1 MSGSRTG
8 GLELP
13 AGAGACKP
21 GTPLAFPTAQA
32 PTVPSQAGDRSA
44 PWARTLPRGKK
55 PSAQFPARLGLE
67 APALALAQ
75 AASAHALSGAGYW
88 LAGGARELVARSA
101 PGPCRPG
108 TLPAADSLEVEV
120 TMRAGWGWGGFQGPS
135 APSPP
140 PGPAAHLAR
149 PAAPSAASTPLGQDG
164 GEETEPFRA
173 RTVEP
178 AAQGPG
184 RGDWPAGSGGRE
196 WEPLAGPGAADRGC
210 RRERPPG
217 SPQESPTAAQG
228 TGCLCVQPGPA
239 NASVTL
245 LGPRALVVWG
255 RWGLQRP
262 LLPSLCH
269 PVCMASPFCFPAERK
284 RVEKVP
290 QVDV

>member
-120 TMRAGWGWGGFQGPS
+120 TMRAGWGWGGVPGAISPLP
-135 APSPP
+135 ATRPRSPP
-140 PGPAAHLAR
+140 GKACGTFGCVHASR
-149 PAAPSAASTPLGQDG
+149 P
-164 GEETEPFRA
+164 
-173 RTVEP
+173 
-178 AAQGPG
+178 
-184 RGDWPAGSGGRE
+184 
-196 WEPLAGPGAADRGC
+196 
-210 RRERPPG
+210 
-217 SPQESPTAAQG
+217 
-228 TGCLCVQPGPA
+228 
-239 NASVTL
+239 
-245 LGPRALVVWG
+245 G
-255 RWGLQRP
+255 RWGRDRAVQSKDRGARRTGPRQGGLA
-262 LLPSLCH
+262 C
-269 PVCMASPFCFPAERK
+269 RK
-284 RVEKVP
+284 RGAGMGAP
-290 QVDV
+290 GGTRRCRPGL